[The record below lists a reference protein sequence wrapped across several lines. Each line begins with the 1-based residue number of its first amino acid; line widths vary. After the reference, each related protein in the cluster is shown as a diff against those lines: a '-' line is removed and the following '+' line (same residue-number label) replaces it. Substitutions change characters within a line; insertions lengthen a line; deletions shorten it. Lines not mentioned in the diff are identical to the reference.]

1 MDLSSLPTAVKTFEC
16 LGAISL
22 LIQTAEFLRLRP
34 ATAVTGVWS
43 WPIQRADL
51 AHASASTQR
60 VFDALFDDALVHAHL
75 WLRALMA
82 ASLFFGSTPLT
93 AAFLF
98 ASGIVILIRWRGA
111 FNGGSDFMTLVFA
124 TALLIGN
131 LATPFFGETLAWR
144 AALWYGCIH
153 AVTSYFISGAIKL
166 FSVRW
171 RNGTALT
178 HFLDGGIYGPLPAQS
193 SFRRPIVAVACS
205 WAFIVWEFA
214 FPIALLDPRHAL
226 LWCTVAGGFHVL
238 VFRYFG
244 LNRFFWAWLTMFP
257 AIIHCAGQ
265 W

>member
-1 MDLSSLPTAVKTFEC
+1 MDLSSLPIAVKTFEC

-22 LIQTAEFLRLRP
+22 LIQTAELLRLSQ
-34 ATAVTGVWS
+34 ATTVAGVWS

-51 AHASASTQR
+51 AHASAPTR
-60 VFDALFDDALVHAHL
+60 RLFDALFEDSTLRAHL
-75 WLRALMA
+75 WLRALIA
-82 ASLFFGSTPLT
+82 ASLFFGSTPVT

-98 ASGIVILIRWRGA
+98 ASGLVILIRWRGA

-131 LATPFFGETLAWR
+131 LAAPFLGEALAWK
-144 AALWYGCIH
+144 AALWYGCIQ

-171 RNGTALT
+171 RNGSALT
-178 HFLDGGIYGPLPAQS
+178 HFLDGGIYGPLPAHS
-193 SFRRPIVAVACS
+193 LFRRPIVSIVCS
-205 WAFIVWEFA
+205 WAFILWEFA
-214 FPIALLDPRHAL
+214 FPLALIDGQRAL
-226 LWCTVAGGFHVL
+226 LWCAVAGGFHLL

-244 LNRFFWAWLTMFP
+244 LNRFFWAWVTMFP
-257 AIIHCAGQ
+257 AIIHCTGQ